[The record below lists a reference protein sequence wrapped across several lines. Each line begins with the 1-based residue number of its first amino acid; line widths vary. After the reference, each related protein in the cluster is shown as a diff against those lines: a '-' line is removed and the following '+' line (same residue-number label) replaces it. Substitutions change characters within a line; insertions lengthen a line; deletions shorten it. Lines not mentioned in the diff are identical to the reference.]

1 MKNCQHTQLDIENDY
16 NIICKQF
23 CVLWLITALE
33 KSKRMNISER
43 IYNIQNYQIFPIG
56 LTQLRQT
63 LVSIIIVISCMDT
76 HMHIQNY
83 LIIQFQTEKSEILMK
98 HYVHFCIFLA
108 DIWYVC
114 IKYIILTKY
123 IKKVRKVIWKM
134 YVGYWIPKLDLLLW
148 KRLKWLISM
157 PSQHTKC
164 THNCL

>member
-1 MKNCQHTQLDIENDY
+1 MDEHQWDDIQY
-16 NIICKQF
+16 TK
-23 CVLWLITALE
+23 L
-33 KSKRMNISER
+33 SNISW
-43 IYNIQNYQIFPIG
+43 G

-114 IKYIILTKY
+114 IIIYYPYKVYKQSKKSDMKNVCWILNTEIRSIALKK
-123 IKKVRKVIWKM
+123 IKM
-134 YVGYWIPKLDLLLW
+134 TYFNAF
-148 KRLKWLISM
+148 S
-157 PSQHTKC
+157 
-164 THNCL
+164 TH